1 MGSENKKKSR
11 ISLIVRIVVIV
22 LSAVLLADFLAGIVT
37 GLGRN
42 IGGYS
47 GAAVSLGILLY
58 CLFCNTV
65 NRFFSRHIKLRL
77 LLCIL
82 LSVCIVYIS
91 VGSYF
96 IVSSAHAAA
105 PESSRP
111 PVVVVLGCRV
121 KEGRPSILLGER
133 IKAAYEYLSD
143 HPDAVCICSGGQ
155 GDDEIISEAQC
166 IRDELV
172 KMGISSSRLYM
183 EDKSTSTR
191 ENLKFSKEIMEKE
204 DLGDTIV
211 IVTNSWHE
219 LRAQMIAG
227 SLGIPCGGYGAGTPL
242 WLIPSYHIRELYGV
256 LYQIFL

>member
-1 MGSENKKKSR
+1 MGSEKKKKNR
-11 ISLIVRIVVIV
+11 IGFIIRIVAGI
-22 LSAVLLADFLAGIVT
+22 LSAAFLAVSLAGLLT

-42 IGGYS
+42 IGGYT
-47 GAAVSLGILLY
+47 GAAISLAILLY
-58 CLFCNTV
+58 CLFCNIV
-65 NRFFSRHIKLRL
+65 NGFFSRHVKLRL
-77 LLCIL
+77 LT
-82 LSVCIVYIS
+82 CIVLFLVSLY
-91 VGSYF
+91 VFAGSFF

-105 PESSRP
+105 PGSSRP

-172 KMGISSSRLYM
+172 KMGISFDRLYM

>member
-1 MGSENKKKSR
+1 MGSENKKKRR
-11 ISLIVRIVVIV
+11 ISFIVRIVVIV

-65 NRFFSRHIKLRL
+65 NRFFSRHVKLRL

-82 LSVCIVYIS
+82 LSVCIIYIS

-96 IVSSAHAAA
+96 IVSSAHAKA
-105 PESSRP
+105 PDSSRP
-111 PVVVVLGCRV
+111 AVAVVLGCRV

-133 IKAAYEYLSD
+133 IKAAYEYLSAN
-143 HPDAVCICSGGQ
+143 PEAVCICSGGQ

-172 KMGISSSRLYM
+172 KMGISSARLYM

-227 SLGIPCGGYGAGTPL
+227 GLAIPCGGYGADTPL